1 MECSCSIQNKIKIST
16 PLMTATSNWN
26 LKDYLGAARVRMS
39 LGRNDYAVKPGLY
52 KLGNPD
58 KHSKV
63 FISSNYK
70 LSFDILRKNLSEL
83 NAWILVMDTKG
94 INVWCAAG
102 KGTFGTSELIHK
114 ITENKLQN
122 VVQHRRIIVPQLGA
136 PGVSGY
142 KVKDATGFTVKFGP
156 VRASDIKKYLYAKG
170 RADESIR
177 QVSFNFM
184 DRLILT
190 PVEIVNSLKYLLIA
204 LIALGILTGITIVG
218 KSITFSIAQTLIP
231 ILLITTAYLAGSF
244 LTPILLPWIPS
255 HYFSMKGL
263 IMGTA
268 VFLLTLLTTQVKLDI
283 VAIFGWLFF
292 SLAISSFLAMNFTGA
307 STYTS
312 LSGVKKEMKMFVP
325 IQIGLIVVGLS
336 LILISKFLTL

>member
-1 MECSCSIQNKIKIST
+1 
-16 PLMTATSNWN
+16 
-26 LKDYLGAARVRMS
+26 
-39 LGRNDYAVKPGLY
+39 
-52 KLGNPD
+52 
-58 KHSKV
+58 
-63 FISSNYK
+63 
-70 LSFDILRKNLSEL
+70 
-83 NAWILVMDTKG
+83 
-94 INVWCAAG
+94 
-102 KGTFGTSELIHK
+102 
-114 ITENKLQN
+114 
-122 VVQHRRIIVPQLGA
+122 
-136 PGVSGY
+136 
-142 KVKDATGFTVKFGP
+142 
-156 VRASDIKKYLYAKG
+156 
-170 RADESIR
+170 
-177 QVSFNFM
+177 M

-263 IMGTA
+263 LMGTS
-268 VFLLTLLTTQVKLDI
+268 VYLLTLLTTQVKLDI